1 MSLINQYEKKLMS
14 FNDIKKD
21 NKIKKNKVY
30 KNIGD
35 NKRYKNS
42 TLNLNFIQE
51 NNLIC
56 EQIENRNIIDDF
68 YKLNYLSNIGD
79 LIIDQYDF
87 KPSLNFEEKQE
98 TSENNNLISINTNKE
113 KNKIKR
119 KISIK
124 ENCSD
129 NILDYFDNP
138 VEKKIKKI

>member
-14 FNDIKKD
+14 FNDMKKD
-21 NKIKKNKVY
+21 NKIKKAKVY

-56 EQIENRNIIDDF
+56 EQMENRKIMDDF

-98 TSENNNLISINTNKE
+98 TSENNNLISI
-113 KNKIKR
+113 
-119 KISIK
+119 
-124 ENCSD
+124 
-129 NILDYFDNP
+129 F
-138 VEKKIKKI
+138 